1 MKIFVTGASG
11 AIGRPAVSRLLQAGH
26 EVTALVR
33 SDGTRDELER
43 AGARAVPG
51 SLFDADALRTAL
63 AGHDAVVNLATHVP
77 SAADAI
83 KPGAWREDDRIRAE
97 GSHVLTGAAL
107 AAGVGHLVQGS
118 VTFIY
123 PDSGDSWITEQT
135 SPAPNPK
142 SQAATMTAAASATRF
157 AAHGGI
163 GVVLRFGL
171 FYGPDRNS
179 GETLARVRAGK
190 PVVLGQPAGWLS
202 PLHPEDAAGAVAAAL
217 ACDSGTYNVCETPVL
232 RSDWA
237 AAIGRAAREEAAADP
252 AKFYPRL
259 LQRLA
264 GTRAEPLTR
273 SHRVSSAAFSQAT
286 GWRPHYDCLRG
297 GWSDS
302 PAAASSSPEK
312 THGSRTT

>member
-1 MKIFVTGASG
+1 MKVFVTGASG
-11 AIGRPAVSRLLQAGH
+11 AIGRPAVDRLLEAGH
-26 EVTALVR
+26 DVTALVR
-33 SDGTRDELER
+33 SDGTRDQLER

-63 AGHDAVVNLATHVP
+63 AGHDAVVNLATHIP

-83 KPGAWREDDRIRAE
+83 KPGAWRQDDRIRTE
-97 GSHVLTGAAL
+97 GSRVLAGAAL
-107 AAGVGHLVQGS
+107 AAGVGRLVQES
-118 VTFIY
+118 VSFVY

-135 SPAPNPK
+135 PPAPNPR
-142 SQAATMTAAASATRF
+142 SQAPTMAAAASATRF

-171 FYGPDRNS
+171 LYGSDRNS
-179 GETLARVRAGK
+179 GEMLTRVRAGK

-202 PLHPEDAAGAVAAAL
+202 ALHPEDAARAVAAAL
-217 ACDSGTYNVCETPVL
+217 ACDSGIYNVCETPVL

-237 AAIGRAAREEAAADP
+237 AAIGRAARGGAAREAAREGDTAGP
-252 AKFYPRL
+252 AAKFYPRL

-264 GTRAEPLTR
+264 GARAEPLTR
-273 SHRVSSAAFSQAT
+273 SHRVSSAAFRQAT

-297 GWSDS
+297 GWSAS
-302 PAAASSSPEK
+302 PTAAS
-312 THGSRTT
+312 R